1 VDSRGVM
8 LEGLAG
14 VAAVQGQAT
23 RALRLAGASAALRA
37 VAARPA
43 TASEQARLERWL
55 QPAWT
60 ELGETAGASVWQEG
74 GTMALEEAIRD
85 AVKTRTQP
93 KQDSAR
99 RVRE

>member
-60 ELGETAGASVWQEG
+60 ELGETAGSSVWQEG